1 MKSGHGNDSTTETL
15 RRHSP
20 LGRRLIASSAWVTA
34 IVLTAVGAAGLTS
47 SERVTAQAGSS
58 AEASGTEPGFR
69 RLSEAQ
75 YTRAIEQAFGPGI
88 KVPGRFEPPL
98 REAGLLAV
106 GASHVTVTPSGVEQ
120 YELRAREIAAQVLA
134 PERTETRIPCK
145 AATTPQFDRNC
156 ASGFFADYGRQLY
169 RRPLE
174 DGEMNSLLT
183 LAAEATRISGSFRK
197 GLEIGLAR
205 ILISPNFVFRVERA
219 VPDPA
224 RPGAMRLDD
233 YSLATRVSF
242 LLWDAP
248 PDQELLDAA
257 GRGDLSKP
265 ELLAKQVD
273 RLLASPRYEVGVRA
287 FFSDMLGYD
296 QFQGLAKDQA
306 LYPKFN
312 SDLANDAREQTLRTI
327 VQLLITD
334 DGDYRDLFTTRKTF
348 MNRSLGALYKVPVSV
363 DGMGGW
369 APYTF
374 PENSHRGGILSLAGF
389 LMLDPTHEGRSSP
402 TIRGKSIRE
411 QLLCQPVPQPPPNV
425 DFAIVQDVSNPLYKT
440 ARQRLTVHQEN
451 PACAGCH
458 ALTDP
463 IGLSIENYDAIGNFR
478 SHENEAQIDASGTF
492 DGKPYVGLGGLSQAL
507 HDSPDVPSCL
517 VQRMYE
523 YGIGR
528 EAAPQDAAW
537 LEQAAT
543 RFGADQYRLPG
554 LMRRI
559 ATSSALGTVRTASA
573 GTKLVAAK

>member
-1 MKSGHGNDSTTETL
+1 M
-15 RRHSP
+15 
-20 LGRRLIASSAWVTA
+20 TA
-34 IVLTAVGAAGLTS
+34 IIACGIGAASLIYS
-47 SERVTAQAGSS
+47 QRVTAQAGAQAGND

-75 YTRAIEQAFGPGI
+75 YIRAIDQAFGPGI

-106 GASHVTVTPSGVEQ
+106 GASHVAVSPSGVEQ
-120 YELRAREIAAQVLA
+120 YELRAREISSQVLA
-134 PERTETRIPCK
+134 PERSETRIPCT
-145 AATTPQFDRNC
+145 ATATPAFDRNC
-156 ASGFFADYGRQLY
+156 AGRFFADYGRQLY

-183 LAAEATRISGSFRK
+183 LAAQATRISGSFRK

-205 ILISPNFVFRVERA
+205 LLISPNFVFRVERA
-219 VPDPA
+219 IPDP
-224 RPGAMRLDD
+224 RKSGAMRLDD
-233 YSLATRVSF
+233 YSLAARVSF

-248 PDQELLDAA
+248 PDQQLLDAA
-257 GRGDLSKP
+257 ARGDLSQP
-265 ELLAKQVD
+265 DLLAKQVD
-273 RLLASPRYEVGVRA
+273 RLLASSRFNEGVRA

-312 SDLANDAREQTLRTI
+312 SDLANDAREQTLLTI
-327 VQLLITD
+327 VNLLVTE

-348 MNRSLGALYKVPVSV
+348 MNRSLGALYKVPVNV
-363 DGMGGW
+363 QGMGGW

-478 SHENEAQIDASGTF
+478 NHENEAPIDASGTF
-492 DGKPYVGLGGLSQAL
+492 DGKPYVGLTGLSQGL

-517 VQRMYE
+517 VQRVYE

-528 EAAPQDAAW
+528 EAAPQDGAW
-537 LEQAAT
+537 LEQAAA
-543 RFGADQYRLPG
+543 RFGADRYRFPG

-559 ATSSALGTVRTASA
+559 AMSAALAAARTDAPA
-573 GTKLVAAK
+573 PNRVAAR